1 MSLEHHRQHNRQR
14 GAALVIGLILLL
26 IMTLLGVSGMNT
38 ASLELMMTSNEQF
51 SENAF
56 QASEVGIERVL
67 AAGGFSTT
75 GGAVVTTANVGVG
88 DSFTA
93 TTTFE
98 IQTAVPPRVG
108 SAFSRGVAGGG
119 FAAYHFE
126 IMSRGTSQR
135 NALEQHTQGL
145 YLIRPGGGTRF

>member
-1 MSLEHHRQHNRQR
+1 MSFKHHKQQ

-67 AAGGFSTT
+67 SAGGFTTT
-75 GGAVVTTANVGVG
+75 GAPVVTTAAVGAG

-93 TTTFE
+93 TTSFE
-98 IQTAVPPRVG
+98 IQTPVPPRVG
-108 SAFSRGVAGGG
+108 AAFSRGVAGGG

-145 YLIRPGGGTRF
+145 YIIGPGGGTRF

>member
-1 MSLEHHRQHNRQR
+1 MSFEHHKQR

-67 AAGGFSTT
+67 ATGGFSTT
-75 GGAVVTTANVGVG
+75 GGTAVTTGSVGAG
-88 DSFTA
+88 DNFTA

-108 SAFSRGVAGGG
+108 AAFSRGVAGGG

-145 YLIRPGGGTRF
+145 YLIGPGGGTRF

>member
-1 MSLEHHRQHNRQR
+1 MTFTHHRQHHRQQ

-38 ASLELMMTSNEQF
+38 ASLELMMTSNEQV

-67 AAGGFSTT
+67 STGGFTTT
-75 GGAVVTTANVGVG
+75 GAPVVTTGAVGTG
-88 DSFTA
+88 DGFEA
-93 TTTFE
+93 TTSFE

-145 YLIRPGGGTRF
+145 YIIGPGGGTRF

>member
-1 MSLEHHRQHNRQR
+1 MSSNSHRQT

-38 ASLELMMTSNEQF
+38 ASLELLMTSNKQF

-56 QASEVGIERVL
+56 QASEVGIERSL
-67 AAGGFSTT
+67 NAGGFSTT
-75 GGAVVTTANVGVG
+75 GAPIQITATLANG

-93 TTTFE
+93 TTSYDLE
-98 IQTAVPPRVG
+98 TAVPPRVG
-108 SAFSRGVAGGG
+108 SAFSRGVGGGG

-126 IMSRGTSQR
+126 IVSRGSSQR
-135 NALEQHTQGL
+135 NAVEQHTQGL
-145 YLIRPGGGTRF
+145 YVIGPGGGARF